1 MFCYLEYSILFCTPV
16 AIIGGGLLYVIV
28 PHESHGRLGVVQI
41 TPVSPLVG
49 FGVELLMTLA
59 VTLTVLSCTEGGQ
72 TTVDHPASIVI
83 GLVVTACHLFAVI
96 KMLLGN
102 IQYDKSVRKTILL
115 YII

>member
-1 MFCYLEYSILFCTPV
+1 MCA
-16 AIIGGGLLYVIV
+16 AIIGAGLLYVIV
-28 PHESHGRLGVVQI
+28 PYENHGLLGVVQV

-59 VTLTVLSCTEGGQ
+59 LTLTALSCTEGGQ

-96 KMLLGN
+96 K
-102 IQYDKSVRKTILL
+102 T
-115 YII
+115 